1 MRDAVQWSRFALWL
15 RFALAEHARTWLGA
29 LLIIACAGCSSP
41 KAPPTSLPE
50 MPTAFKEA
58 DPRWVAVVPADAQPR
73 GEWWKAFGDPVLSE
87 ILVGASDASTGIQAA
102 AARLAKA
109 RSLVRTADANRKP
122 QASLAA
128 GLDRIGGPL
137 INAAGGSGLL
147 YTLAAGVSYE
157 ADLFGRLAGEV
168 NAASLDAESHE
179 ALLQSTRLAVH
190 ADIAQAYFELRMLDI
205 ERRVV
210 RETLQAHRQALHLTQ
225 RRFELGSVAE
235 LDVARMQTDVAATEA
250 EGLVLDRRR
259 VQLEHAIALLA
270 GKVAST
276 FRIAELYD
284 IGALPRIPPG
294 LPSTLLARRPDIAAA
309 QRTVLAA
316 QARLGVAQTAWLPNV
331 NLNASQG
338 FAASDLGGLLAM
350 SARAYGIGAL
360 LALPLFDGG
369 RREAAIEGARADLE
383 LEASNYRERI
393 LVALR
398 EVEDQLSSL
407 RVLADHERVQ
417 SVAASSAT
425 RAREIARSRYEGG
438 LGSQLDLLDAQ
449 RTELRHQRQ
458 VVQVR
463 SLQFQATVGLVRAL
477 GGGWEALPKEI
488 SRAKDATIGAA
499 YADPVRT
506 SDHDGQILHPTPH
519 V

>member
-1 MRDAVQWSRFALWL
+1 MSSHVCDAVQWSGSGPWL
-15 RFALAEHARTWLGA
+15 RRALEERPRAWLGA
-29 LLIIACAGCSSP
+29 LVVVACAGCAAP
-41 KAPPTSLPE
+41 NAPPTSLPQSAA
-50 MPTAFKEA
+50 AFKEA
-58 DPRWVAVVPADAQPR
+58 DPQWVAVVPADAQPR
-73 GEWWKAFGDPVLSE
+73 GEWWKAFDDPVLSE
-87 ILVGASDASTGIQAA
+87 IQAASSGASTSIQAA
-102 AARLAKA
+102 AARLTKA
-109 RSLVRTADANRKP
+109 RSLVRASDAGRRP

-137 INAAGGSGLL
+137 INAAGGNGLL

-157 ADLFGRLAGEV
+157 ADLFGRLTGEV
-168 NAASLDAESHE
+168 NAASLDAQAHE

-190 ADIAQAYFELRMLDI
+190 ADIAQAYFELRMIDI

-210 RETLQAHRQALHLTQ
+210 RESLQAHRHALQLTQ

-235 LDVARMQTDVAATEA
+235 LDVARMQTDGAATEA
-250 EGLVLDRRR
+250 ELLVLDRRR

-276 FRIAELYD
+276 FRIAEQRD
-284 IGALPRIPPG
+284 IGALPHIPPG

-316 QARLGVAQTAWLPNV
+316 QARVGVAQTAWLPNV
-331 NLNASQG
+331 SLNASQG
-338 FAASDLGGLLAM
+338 FAASDLAGLLAM

-360 LALPLFDGG
+360 FSLPLFDGG

-383 LEASNYRERI
+383 LETANYRERI
-393 LVALR
+393 LVAFR
-398 EVEDQLSSL
+398 EVEDQLASL
-407 RVLADHERVQ
+407 RVLGNQERVQ
-417 SVAASSAT
+417 SVAAESAT

-438 LGSQLDLLDAQ
+438 LGSQLELLDAQ

-463 SLQFQATVGLVRAL
+463 ALQFQATVGLVRAL
-477 GGGWEALPKEI
+477 GGGWEAPPKQV
-488 SRAKDATIGAA
+488 STAKTATVGSTL
-499 YADPVRT
+499 R
-506 SDHDGQILHPTPH
+506 
-519 V
+519 

>member
-1 MRDAVQWSRFALWL
+1 MRA
-15 RFALAEHARTWLGA
+15 WLGA
-29 LLIIACAGCSSP
+29 LIVVACAGCAAP
-41 KAPPTSLPE
+41 KAPTPSLPVT
-50 MPTAFKEA
+50 PAAFKEI
-58 DPRWVAVVPADAQPR
+58 DPRWVTVVPADAQPR

-87 ILVGASDASTGIQAA
+87 LLEAASVASTSIQSA

-122 QASLAA
+122 QASLGA

-157 ADLFGRLAGEV
+157 TDLFGRLAGEV
-168 NAASLDAESHE
+168 NAATLDAESHE

-210 RETLQAHRQALHLTQ
+210 QETLEAHRHALQLT
-225 RRFELGSVAE
+225 RLRFELGSVAE

-270 GKVAST
+270 GKVASN
-276 FRIAELYD
+276 FSIVEQRD
-284 IGALPRIPPG
+284 IGALPHIPPG
-294 LPSTLLARRPDIAAA
+294 VPSTLLARRPDIAAA
-309 QRTVLAA
+309 QRTVFAA
-316 QARLGVAQTAWLPNV
+316 QTRLGVAQTAWLPNV
-331 NLNASQG
+331 SLNASQG
-338 FAASDLGGLLAM
+338 FAASDLSGLLAM
-350 SARAYGIGAL
+350 SARAYGVGAL

-383 LEASNYRERI
+383 LETSNYRERI
-393 LVALR
+393 LVAFR

-417 SVAASSAT
+417 TVAAASAT

-463 SLQFQATVGLVRAL
+463 SFQYQATVGLVRAL
-477 GGGWEALPKEI
+477 GGGWEAPPTGV
-488 SRAKDATIGAA
+488 SPAQATAVGASA
-499 YADPVRT
+499 R
-506 SDHDGQILHPTPH
+506 
-519 V
+519 

>member
-1 MRDAVQWSRFALWL
+1 MPWRLLRLWL
-15 RFALAEHARTWLGA
+15 RGWLGA
-29 LLIIACAGCSSP
+29 VIVLGCAGCA
-41 KAPPTSLPE
+41 APMAPAPSLPAT
-50 MPTAFKEA
+50 PAAFKEL

-73 GEWWKAFGDPVLSE
+73 GEWWKVFGDPVLSE
-87 ILVGASDASTGIQAA
+87 LLEAASESSTSIQST

-109 RSLVRTADANRKP
+109 RALVRTADANRKP

-157 ADLFGRLAGEV
+157 TDLFGRLAGESK
-168 NAASLDAESHE
+168 AATLDAESRE
-179 ALLQSTRLAVH
+179 ALLLSTRLAVH
-190 ADIAQAYFELRMLDI
+190 ADIAQAYFELRLLDI

-210 RETLQAHRQALHLTQ
+210 RETLQAHLSALQLTR

-250 EGLVLDRRR
+250 EGFVLDRRR
-259 VQLEHAIALLA
+259 AQLEHAIALLA

-276 FRIAELYD
+276 FGISEQRD
-284 IGALPRIPPG
+284 IGALPHVPAG
-294 LPSTLLARRPDIAAA
+294 VPSTLLARRPDIAAA

-316 QARLGVAQTAWLPNV
+316 QARLGVAQTAWWPNV
-331 NLNASQG
+331 TLNGSQG
-338 FAASDLGGLLAM
+338 FAASDLGGLFAM
-350 SARAYGIGAL
+350 SARAYGVGAL

-369 RREAAIEGARADLE
+369 RREAAIEGASADLA
-383 LEASNYRERI
+383 LEAANYRERI
-393 LVALR
+393 LTAFR
-398 EVEDQLSSL
+398 EVEDQLASL
-407 RVLADHERVQ
+407 RLLADHERVQ
-417 SVAASSAT
+417 VVATRSAT
-425 RAREIARSRYEGG
+425 RALEIARSRYEGG

-458 VVQVR
+458 LVQVR

-477 GGGWEALPKEI
+477 GGSWDSPSLPRSPAKAEI
-488 SRAKDATIGAA
+488 LGVAER
-499 YADPVRT
+499 
-506 SDHDGQILHPTPH
+506 
-519 V
+519 